1 MAPLQQAQRG
11 EKSSW
16 QSLSQYGRPSL
27 SKKPVVLSS
36 ILQAVHTKCSGCHT
50 SPRAVIIYR
59 TEKKKTSAVETRRG
73 LYLFHLFFNYY
84 YSDFRTY
91 NISMLVRLF
100 NVPFPQ
106 CIYCRKHSGPWLWCV
121 HQSSPSQSSALL
133 AGHRQYLFSCSQSRP
148 LHLNLL
154 FCCRCCCCRSPCCLV
169 AHLLFFF
176 SQTVSV

>member
-1 MAPLQQAQRG
+1 MVVFVTV
-11 EKSSW
+11 
-16 QSLSQYGRPSL
+16 RPSL
-27 SKKPVVLSS
+27 SLKEACGAQLHLTGSTHKVFRVPHFTQSCDH
-36 ILQAVHTKCSGCHT
+36 LQN
-50 SPRAVIIYR
+50 R
-59 TEKKKTSAVETRRG
+59 EKKQVQWKREEVCIC
-73 LYLFHLFFNYY
+73 FIFFYYYY

-91 NISMLVRLF
+91 NTSMLVRLF
-100 NVPFPQ
+100 NIPFPQ

-154 FCCRCCCCRSPCCLV
+154 FCCRCCCCCSPCCLV

>member
-1 MAPLQQAQRG
+1 MVVFVTV
-11 EKSSW
+11 
-16 QSLSQYGRPSL
+16 RPSL
-27 SKKPVVLSS
+27 SLKEACGAQLHLTGSTHKVFRVPHFTQSCDH
-36 ILQAVHTKCSGCHT
+36 LQN
-50 SPRAVIIYR
+50 R
-59 TEKKKTSAVETRRG
+59 EKKQVQWKREEVCIC
-73 LYLFHLFFNYY
+73 FIFFYYYY

-154 FCCRCCCCRSPCCLV
+154 FCCRCCSRSPCCLV